1 MQNPYFS
8 LLRTAW
14 RYARAERKR
23 YVLIY
28 ALLFCSNL
36 VYCSYP
42 MLLGWFIDKVQRN
55 HDQIPSYVFIYG
67 AAYVGMKLIEWSF
80 HGPAR
85 VMERQLAFN
94 LSRNFLN
101 ERYHQALHLPVKW
114 HQDHHSG
121 STINRIR
128 KAYEALRNF
137 FDGGFTYVYAIS
149 RLTISFSAMLIFA
162 PLFGGIGAA
171 LGVLIIL
178 TIKRFDGPIIRTQEE
193 VNEAEHAVS
202 AMLFD
207 SLSNIMTV
215 VTLRL
220 ERSMEN
226 GLAAKVHRLLHP
238 FRRNAVINEWKW
250 FAADTM
256 VAVTYCVIVVGY
268 VYQHWSPGKVF
279 YVGGLVMLV
288 GYVNQFTSV
297 FHDLAAEYNR
307 VVQYNT
313 DVRTADGI
321 EQAFLE
327 HHRADKKTDLPEN
340 WQTLDLSNLSFSH
353 RASYNHEHAPQSLHN
368 IHLRLQRGKRVALVG
383 ESGSGKSTLLALL
396 RGLYEPEPG
405 SRLLVDGQ
413 ERGLASLNET
423 VTLFPQDPEIFENT
437 IAYNLTLDLPF
448 ASADIDD
455 ACLAS
460 HFSEVAKELPHGLE
474 SSIQEKGVNLS
485 GGQKQRLALARGILA
500 AAESDVVLLDEPTSS
515 VDPKTEALIYQ
526 RLFQT
531 FSHKAMVSALHRLHL
546 LHFFDYV
553 YVLEQGRVVAEGT
566 LAELRKQSPEF
577 QELWRHQE
585 DAERR
590 SELPVAL
597 IAENTP

>member
-1 MQNPYFS
+1 
-8 LLRTAW
+8 
-14 RYARAERKR
+14 
-23 YVLIY
+23 
-28 ALLFCSNL
+28 
-36 VYCSYP
+36 
-42 MLLGWFIDKVQRN
+42 
-55 HDQIPSYVFIYG
+55 
-67 AAYVGMKLIEWSF
+67 
-80 HGPAR
+80 
-85 VMERQLAFN
+85 MERQLSFN

-128 KAYEALRNF
+128 KAYEALRQF

-149 RLTISFSAMLIFA
+149 RLAVSFTAMLIFA

-171 LGVLIIL
+171 LGML
-178 TIKRFDGPIIRTQEE
+178 TIWIIIRFDGPIVRTQEE
-193 VNEAEHAVS
+193 VNEAEHVVA
-202 AMLFD
+202 ATLFD

-220 ERSMEN
+220 ERSMES
-226 GLAAKVHRLLHP
+226 GLAGKIQRLLHP

-250 FAADTM
+250 FAADTL
-256 VAVTYCVIVVGY
+256 VAITYCVIVSGY
-268 VYQHWSPGKVF
+268 VFQHWTPGKLF
-279 YVGGLVMLV
+279 LVGSLVTLL

-307 VVQYNT
+307 IVQYNT

-321 EQAFLE
+321 EQAFRRQ
-327 HHRADKKTDLPEN
+327 HRADKKTDLPEH
-340 WQTLDLSNLSFSH
+340 WQTLELTNLSFSH
-353 RASYNHEHAPQSLHN
+353 RESYNQEHAPQSLHN
-368 IHLRLQRGKRVALVG
+368 IHLKLERAKRVALIG

-396 RGLYEPEPG
+396 RGLYEPEPA
-405 SRLLVDGQ
+405 SRLLVDGE
-413 ERGLASLNET
+413 ERSLASLNET

-448 ASADIDD
+448 AAADIED
-455 ACLAS
+455 ACQAS
-460 HFSEVAKELPHGLE
+460 HFSEVAKELPRGLA

-526 RLFQT
+526 RLFQA
-531 FSHKAMVSALHRLHL
+531 FSAKAMVSALHRLHL
-546 LHFFDYV
+546 LHFFDYI
-553 YVLEQGRVVAEGT
+553 YVLEQGRIVAEGT
-566 LAELRKQSPEF
+566 LAELRKKSPEF

-585 DAERR
+585 RGSQAVLGSSTTANAEPPHSALPAL
-590 SELPVAL
+590 SEEDPEHTRDVA
-597 IAENTP
+597 

>member
-14 RYARAERKR
+14 RYARAERRR

-28 ALLFCSNL
+28 ALFLCANF
-36 VYCSYP
+36 VYGSYP
-42 MLLGWFIDKVQRN
+42 LLLGWFIDKLQRRQE
-55 HDQIPSYVFIYG
+55 QIPHYVLVYA
-67 AAYVGMKLIEWSF
+67 AAYVSLKLLEWGF

-85 VMERQLAFN
+85 IMERQLAFN

-101 ERYHQALHLPVKW
+101 ERYHQALHLPAKW

-128 KAYEALRNF
+128 KAYEALRQF
-137 FDGGFTYVYAIS
+137 FDGGFTYIYAIS
-149 RLTISFSAMLIFA
+149 RLAVSFTAMLVFA

-171 LGVLIIL
+171 LGVLAVWII
-178 TIKRFDGPIIRTQEE
+178 IRFDGPIIRTQEE
-193 VNEAEHAVS
+193 VNEGEHVVA
-202 AMLFD
+202 ATLFD

-220 ERSMEN
+220 EQSMEG
-226 GLAAKVHRLLHP
+226 GLAHKIQRLLHP

-250 FAADTM
+250 FVVDTM
-256 VAVTYCVIVVGY
+256 VAVTYCVIVAGY
-268 VYQHWSPGKVF
+268 VFEHWVPGRLF
-279 YVGGLVMLV
+279 LVGSLVTLL

-321 EQAFLE
+321 EQAFRA
-327 HHRADKKTDLPEN
+327 HHRPDRKTDLPER
-340 WQTLDLSNLSFSH
+340 WQTLELTNLSFSH
-353 RASYNHEHAPQSLHN
+353 RESYNQEHAPQSLHN
-368 IHLRLQRGKRVALVG
+368 IHLKLERGKRVALIG

-405 SRLLVDGQ
+405 CRLLVDGEQ
-413 ERGLASLNET
+413 RSLASLNET

-448 ASADIDD
+448 AKADIEA
-455 ACLAS
+455 ACKAS
-460 HFSEVAKELPHGLE
+460 RFSEVIEELPRGLD
-474 SSIQEKGVNLS
+474 SNIQEKGVNLS

-500 AAESDVVLLDEPTSS
+500 AEESDVVLLDEPTSS

-526 RLFQT
+526 RLFEA
-531 FSHKAMVSALHRLHL
+531 FAGKAMVSALHRLHL
-546 LHFFDYV
+546 LPAFDYV
-553 YVLEQGRVVAEGT
+553 YVLERGRIVAEGSLPT
-566 LAELRKQSPEF
+566 LRRQSTVF
-577 QELWRHQE
+577 QELWQHQE
-585 DAERR
+585 IE
-590 SELPVAL
+590 V
-597 IAENTP
+597 

>member
-1 MQNPYFS
+1 LQNPYFS

-28 ALLFCSNL
+28 TLFLCANF
-36 VYCSYP
+36 VFGSYP
-42 MLLGWFIDKVQRN
+42 LLLGWFIDKIQRRQE
-55 HDQIPSYVFIYG
+55 QIPHYVLIYA
-67 AAYVGMKLIEWSF
+67 AAYVGLKLLEWSF
-80 HGPAR
+80 HGPGR
-85 VMERQLAFN
+85 IMERQLAFN

-128 KAYEALRNF
+128 KAYEALRDF
-137 FDGGFTYVYAIS
+137 FEGGFTYVYAIS
-149 RLTISFSAMLIFA
+149 RLAVSFTAMLILA

-171 LGVLIIL
+171 LGMLAVLIIV
-178 TIKRFDGPIIRTQEE
+178 RFDNPIIRAREE
-193 VNEAEHAVS
+193 VNEAEHAI
-202 AMLFD
+202 AATLFD

-220 ERSMEN
+220 EQSMER
-226 GLAAKVHRLLHP
+226 GLAGKIRRLLHP
-238 FRRNAVINEWKW
+238 FRRYTLINEWKW
-250 FAADTM
+250 FVVDTF
-256 VAVTYCVIVVGY
+256 VAITYGVIVAGY
-268 VYQHWSPGKVF
+268 VFEHWAPGKLF
-279 YVGGLVMLV
+279 YVGGLMALL

-321 EQAFLE
+321 EEAFQKN
-327 HHRADKKTDLPEN
+327 HRADKKTDLPEH
-340 WQTLDLSNLSFSH
+340 WQSLELTNFSFSH
-353 RASYNHEHAPQSLHN
+353 RESYNQEHAPQSLHN
-368 IHLRLQRGKRVALVG
+368 IHLKLERGKRVALIG

-405 SRLLVDGQ
+405 YRLAVDGK
-413 ERGLASLNET
+413 ERSLASLNET

-448 ASADIDD
+448 AAADINE
-455 ACLAS
+455 ACEAS
-460 HFSEVAKELPHGLE
+460 HFLEVAKELPRGLE

-500 AAESDVVLLDEPTSS
+500 ATESDVVLLDEPTSS

-526 RLFQT
+526 RLFQA
-531 FSHKAMVSALHRLHL
+531 FSGKAMVSALHRLHL

-553 YVLEQGRVVAEGT
+553 YVLEQGRIVAEGT
-566 LAELRKQSPEF
+566 LAELRRQSPEF
-577 QELWRHQE
+577 QELWQHQE
-585 DAERR
+585 VEIPAA
-590 SELPVAL
+590 S
-597 IAENTP
+597 

>member
-8 LLRTAW
+8 LLKTAW

-23 YVLIY
+23 FVLIY
-28 ALLFCSNL
+28 AMYLGANF
-36 VYCSYP
+36 VYGSYP
-42 MLLGWFIDKVQRN
+42 LLLGWFIDKIQRRQE
-55 HDQIPSYVFIYG
+55 QIPHYVILYAG
-67 AAYVGMKLIEWSF
+67 VYLGLKMLEWSM

-85 VMERQLAFN
+85 IMERRLAFN

-101 ERYHQALHLPVKW
+101 ERYHQALHLPAKW

-128 KAYEALRNF
+128 KAYEALRQF

-149 RLTISFSAMLIFA
+149 RLAVSFSAMLFFA

-171 LGVLIIL
+171 LGMLTIWIIL
-178 TIKRFDGPIIRTQEE
+178 RFDKPIIETQEE
-193 VNEAEHAVS
+193 VNEAEHVVS
-202 AMLFD
+202 ATLFD

-220 ERSMEN
+220 EQSMEN
-226 GLAAKVHRLLHP
+226 GLAAKIQRLLLP
-238 FRRNAVINEWKW
+238 FRRNAIVNEWKW
-250 FAADTM
+250 FVADTL
-256 VAVTYCVIVVGY
+256 VAFIYCIIVSGY
-268 VYQHWSPGKVF
+268 VFQHWTPGKLF
-279 YVGGLVMLV
+279 YVGTLVTLL

-297 FHDLAAEYNR
+297 FHDTAAEYNR
-307 VVQYNT
+307 IVQYNT
-313 DVRTADGI
+313 DLRTADGI
-321 EQAFLE
+321 EQAFLQ
-327 HHRADKKTDLPEN
+327 HHRADKKTDLPAN
-340 WQTLDLSNLSFSH
+340 WQTLEISNLNFSH
-353 RASYNHEHAPQSLHN
+353 REAYNHEHAPQSLHN
-368 IHLRLQRGKRVALVG
+368 VHFKLQRGQRIAFIG

-396 RGLYEPEPG
+396 RGLYEPEAG
-405 SRLLVDGQ
+405 YSFLVDGK
-413 ERGLASLNET
+413 ERSLASLNET

-448 ASADIDD
+448 AAADVAQ
-455 ACLAS
+455 ACEAS
-460 HFSEVAKELPHGLE
+460 HFTEVVSELPRGLE

-500 AAESDVVLLDEPTSS
+500 AQESEVVLLDEPTSS

-526 RLFQT
+526 RLFQA
-531 FSHKAMVSALHRLHL
+531 FSGKAMVSALHRLHL
-546 LHFFDYV
+546 LHSFDYV

-566 LAELRKQSPEF
+566 LAELRRDSPEF

-585 DAERR
+585 SPER
-590 SELPVAL
+590 LAL
-597 IAENTP
+597 S

>member
-1 MQNPYFS
+1 MHNPYFS

-28 ALLFCSNL
+28 ALFLGANF

-42 MLLGWFIDKVQRN
+42 LLLGWFVDKIQRRQ
-55 HDQIPSYVFIYG
+55 DQIPHYVVIYAASYLG
-67 AAYVGMKLIEWSF
+67 LKLLEWSM

-128 KAYEALRNF
+128 KAYEALRQF
-137 FDGGFTYVYAIS
+137 FDGGFTYIYAVS
-149 RLTISFSAMLIFA
+149 RLTVSFTAMLIFA

-171 LGVLIIL
+171 LGIL
-178 TIKRFDGPIIRTQEE
+178 TIAVIMRFDKPIIQTQEA
-193 VNEAEHAVS
+193 VNEAEHVLS
-202 AMLFD
+202 AALFD

-220 ERSMEN
+220 EQSMEN
-226 GLAAKVHRLLHP
+226 GLAAKIQRLLHP
-238 FRRNAVINEWKW
+238 FRRNAVVNEWKW
-250 FAADTM
+250 FVADTL
-256 VAVTYCVIVVGY
+256 VAMIYCVIVAGY
-268 VYQHWSPGKVF
+268 VFQHWSPGKLF
-279 YVGGLVMLV
+279 YVGTLIMLL

-297 FHDLAAEYNR
+297 FHDMAAEYNR
-307 VVQYNT
+307 IVQYNT

-321 EQAFLE
+321 EQSFRE
-327 HHRADKKTDLPEN
+327 QHRADKKSDLHRN
-340 WQTLDLSNLSFSH
+340 WKTLELTNLNFSH
-353 RASYNHEHAPQSLHN
+353 RETYRQEHAPQSLHN
-368 IHLRLQRGKRVALVG
+368 IHLQLQRGRRIALIG

-396 RGLYEPEPG
+396 RGLYEPEAG
-405 SRLLVDGQ
+405 YRFTVDGE
-413 ERGLASLNET
+413 ERALASLNET

-448 ASADIDD
+448 PPADIAQ
-455 ACLAS
+455 ACEAS
-460 HFSEVAKELPHGLE
+460 HFSEVVKELPRGLE
-474 SSIQEKGVNLS
+474 SGIQEKGVNLS

-500 AAESDVVLLDEPTSS
+500 AQESDVVLLDEPTSS

-526 RLFQT
+526 RLFQA
-531 FSHKAMVSALHRLHL
+531 FSEKAMVSALHRLHL
-546 LHFFDYV
+546 LHSFDYI
-553 YVLEQGRVVAEGT
+553 YVLEQGHIAAQGT
-566 LAELRKQSPEF
+566 LAELRRDSPAF

-585 DAERR
+585 IEQTR
-590 SELPVAL
+590 EPPPPVAL
-597 IAENTP
+597 LT

>member
-8 LLRTAW
+8 LLGTAW

-23 YVLIY
+23 YVAIY
-28 ALLFCSNL
+28 AMFLCANF
-36 VYCSYP
+36 VYGSYP
-42 MLLGWFIDKVQRN
+42 LLLGWFIDKIQRRQ
-55 HDQIPSYVFIYG
+55 DQIPHYVVIY
-67 AAYVGMKLIEWSF
+67 AVCYVGLKLLEWSF

-85 VMERQLAFN
+85 IMERQLAFN

-128 KAYEALRNF
+128 KAYEALRGF
-137 FDGGFTYVYAIS
+137 FEGGFTYVYAIS
-149 RLTISFSAMLIFA
+149 RLAVSFTAMLIFA

-171 LGVLIIL
+171 LGML
-178 TIKRFDGPIIRTQEE
+178 TIYIIIRFDGPIIRTQEE
-193 VNEAEHAVS
+193 VNEAEHVVA
-202 AMLFD
+202 ATLFD

-220 ERSMEN
+220 EQSMER
-226 GLAAKVHRLLHP
+226 GLAGKIQRLLGP
-238 FRRNAVINEWKW
+238 FRRYTLINEWKW
-250 FAADTM
+250 FVADTL
-256 VAVTYCVIVVGY
+256 VAITYCVIVAGY
-268 VYQHWSPGKVF
+268 VFQHWTPGKLF
-279 YVGGLVMLV
+279 LVGALVTLL

-307 VVQYNT
+307 IVQYNT

-321 EQAFLE
+321 EQAFRE
-327 HHRADKKTDLPEN
+327 QHRADKKTDLPTG
-340 WQTLDLSNLSFSH
+340 WQTLELENLNFSH
-353 RASYNHEHAPQSLHN
+353 RESYSEEHAPQSLHN
-368 IHLRLQRGKRVALVG
+368 LHIKLQRGKRIALIG

-405 SRLLVDGQ
+405 SRLLVDG
-413 ERGLASLNET
+413 EESSLASLNET

-448 ASADIDD
+448 AAADIDA
-455 ACLAS
+455 ACRAAY
-460 HFSEVAKELPHGLE
+460 FSEVVKELPRGLE
-474 SSIQEKGVNLS
+474 SNIQERGVNLS

-526 RLFQT
+526 RLFQV
-531 FSHKAMVSALHRLHL
+531 FSEKAMVSALHRLHL
-546 LHFFDYV
+546 LHSFDYI
-553 YVLEQGRVVAEGT
+553 YVLQQGRVVAEGT
-566 LAELRKQSPEF
+566 LAQLRQNSAEF
-577 QELWRHQE
+577 HELWRHQE
-585 DAERR
+585 DVEQRR
-590 SELPVAL
+590 ELPVS
-597 IAENTP
+597 

>member
-1 MQNPYFS
+1 LQNPYIS

-14 RYARAERKR
+14 RYARAERGR
-23 YVLIY
+23 YVFIY
-28 ALLFCSNL
+28 GLFLCANF

-42 MLLGWFIDKVQRN
+42 LLLGWFIDKIQR
-55 HDQIPSYVFIYG
+55 HQERIPSYVAIYAG
-67 AAYVGMKLIEWSF
+67 SYFGLKVLEWIF

-128 KAYEALRNF
+128 KAYEALRQF
-137 FDGGFTYVYAIS
+137 FDGGFTYAYAIS
-149 RLTISFSAMLIFA
+149 RLAVSFTAMLIFA

-171 LGVLIIL
+171 LGVLTIWII
-178 TIKRFDGPIIRTQEE
+178 IHFDKPIIQTQEE
-193 VNEAEHAVS
+193 VNEAEHVVA
-202 AMLFD
+202 ATLFD
-207 SLSNIMTV
+207 SISNIMTV

-220 ERSMEN
+220 EQSMEG
-226 GLAAKVHRLLHP
+226 GLAGKIHRLLRP

-250 FAADTM
+250 FVADTL
-256 VAVTYCVIVVGY
+256 VAVIYGVIVVGY
-268 VYQHWSPGKVF
+268 VYQHWTPGKLF
-279 YVGGLVMLV
+279 YVGSLITLV

-307 VVQYNT
+307 IVQYNT

-321 EQAFLE
+321 EQAFRE
-327 HHRADKKTDLPEN
+327 HHRADKRTDLPDG
-340 WQTLDLSNLSFSH
+340 WQTLELRNLSFSH
-353 RASYNHEHAPQSLHN
+353 RESYRLEHAPQSLHD
-368 IHLRLQRGKRVALVG
+368 IHLKLQRGKRVALIG
-383 ESGSGKSTLLALL
+383 ESGGGKSTLLALL

-405 SRLLVDGQ
+405 SRLLVDG
-413 ERGLASLNET
+413 EEHSLASLNET

-448 ASADIDD
+448 DAADIGE
-455 ACLAS
+455 ACEAS
-460 HFSEVAKELPHGLE
+460 HFAEVVKELPRGLE

-500 AAESDVVLLDEPTSS
+500 AKESDVVLLDEPTSS

-526 RLFQT
+526 CLFEA
-531 FSHKAMVSALHRLHL
+531 FSGKAMVSALHRLHL
-546 LHFFDYV
+546 LHAFDYV

-566 LAELRKQSPEF
+566 LEHLRIESREF

-585 DAERR
+585 MAGKRG
-590 SELPVAL
+590 
-597 IAENTP
+597 

>member
-1 MQNPYFS
+1 LQNPYFS

-14 RYARAERKR
+14 RYARAERRR

-28 ALLFCSNL
+28 ALFLSANF
-36 VYCSYP
+36 VYGSYP
-42 MLLGWFIDKVQRN
+42 LLLGWFIDKIQRRQE
-55 HDQIPSYVFIYG
+55 QIPHYVLVY
-67 AAYVGMKLIEWSF
+67 ALAYVGLKLLEWSF

-128 KAYEALRNF
+128 KAYEALRQF
-137 FDGGFTYVYAIS
+137 FDGGFTYIYAIS
-149 RLTISFSAMLIFA
+149 RLTVSFTAMLIFA
-162 PLFGGIGAA
+162 PLFGTIGAL
-171 LGVLIIL
+171 LGVLAIWIIM
-178 TIKRFDGPIIRTQEE
+178 RFDGPIIRTQEQ
-193 VNEAEHAVS
+193 VNEGEHVIA
-202 AMLFD
+202 ATLFD

-220 ERSMEN
+220 EQSME
-226 GLAAKVHRLLHP
+226 GGIARKIHQLLHP

-250 FAADTM
+250 FVVDTL
-256 VAVTYCVIVVGY
+256 VALTYCVIVAGY
-268 VYQHWSPGKVF
+268 VFEHWTPGKLF
-279 YVGGLVMLV
+279 LVGSLVTLL

-307 VVQYNT
+307 IVQYNT

-321 EQAFLE
+321 EQAFRA
-327 HHRADKKTDLPEN
+327 HHRADRKTDLPGR
-340 WQTLDLSNLSFSH
+340 WQTLELSNLSFSH
-353 RASYNHEHAPQSLHN
+353 REQYQQEHAPQSLHN
-368 IHLRLQRGKRVALVG
+368 IHLKLQRGKRVALIG

-405 SRLLVDGQ
+405 YRMLVDGE
-413 ERGLASLNET
+413 ERALASLNET

-448 ASADIDD
+448 APEDINA
-455 ACLAS
+455 ACEAS
-460 HFSEVAKELPHGLE
+460 HFSEVVEELPRGLD

-515 VDPKTEALIYQ
+515 VDPKTEAVIYR
-526 RLFQT
+526 RLFEA
-531 FSHKAMVSALHRLHL
+531 FSGKAMVSALHRLHL
-546 LHFFDYV
+546 LPCFDYV
-553 YVLEQGRVVAEGT
+553 YVLEQGRIVAEGT
-566 LAELRKQSPEF
+566 LATLRGQSPEF
-577 QELWRHQE
+577 QELWQHQE
-585 DAERR
+585 IEA
-590 SELPVAL
+590 PA
-597 IAENTP
+597 TPLS